1 MATLRTLTP
10 PPFYPVSLAEAKDW
24 CRVDSDDTSQDA
36 VIRMI
41 IAALTEQAEN
51 VTKRSYVQRSYE
63 LLLDGFVEVIRL
75 PRPPLLTVDYVKYYD
90 TNGTLQTISAAEYSV
105 SPYDEPG
112 ILEPA
117 YNESWPFTRDIRNAV
132 LIGYTA
138 GYAPG
143 SPTTEVGY
151 QEVLPDN
158 LKLWLHARVATMYE
172 NREQLIRNNLVNIP
186 RDFADGLLDNL
197 IVDMF

>member
-1 MATLRTLTP
+1 MATLRILTP
-10 PPFYPVSLAEAKDW
+10 PPYYPVSLAEAKDW
-24 CRVDSDDTSQDA
+24 CRVDTGDTSQDT

-51 VTKRSYVQRSYE
+51 MTKRSYVQRSYK
-63 LLLDGFVEVIRL
+63 LLLDGFVEVIEL

-90 TNGTLQTISAAEYSV
+90 TNGGLQTISAAEYTV
-105 SPYDEPG
+105 SAYDEPG

-117 YNESWPFTRDIRNAV
+117 YNESWPFVRDIRNAV
-132 LIGYTA
+132 QIGYTA

-143 SPTTEVGY
+143 SPTGEAAY

-158 LKLWLHARVATMYE
+158 LKLWMHTRVATVYE
-172 NREQLIRNNLVNIP
+172 NREQLIRNNLVKIP

-197 IVDMF
+197 VVGLF